1 MKFLVT
7 IFSFCILF
15 SCAQT
20 QRIPIYTDSD
30 IQNIDSLSQVIDNS
44 ETEESFLVDS
54 LLPSSET
61 IQRVISASRKNDN
74 DLTKFTLK
82 TNLDEHL
89 FYTSTVN
96 LYLYSN
102 VLIKASIF
110 YGSDNNGLSSEIH
123 YFKGDTIPRS
133 IYQGG
138 VRVNIGDYYGLFEL
152 AEKLKNLSF
161 ANWIPP
167 AHKLHE

>member
-1 MKFLVT
+1 MKYLVT

-15 SCAQT
+15 GYAQT
-20 QRIPIYTDSD
+20 QRIPIYADSD

-54 LLPSSET
+54 LLPNTEK
-61 IQRVISASRKNDN
+61 IQKIISASRKNEN
-74 DLTKFTLK
+74 DLTKFSLK
-82 TNLDEHL
+82 ANLDEHDK
-89 FYTSTVN
+89 YITTIS

-102 VLIKASIF
+102 ILIKSSVF
-110 YGSDNNGLSSEIH
+110 YGCDSNGCFGQIH
-123 YFKGDTIPRS
+123 YFKGDTIPLS
-133 IYQGG
+133 IYHGG
-138 VRVNIGDYYGLFEL
+138 VRPDIGDYYGLFEL

-161 ANWIPP
+161 ENWIAP